1 MQRTTPSPLTPM
13 KPNPIHLLHAPVIAL
28 ILATA
33 APVLADRGSSAGMR
47 DVATHDQLSQR
58 LRMQQQKDPIAN
70 LGPAKGRVDVDP
82 SVANE
87 DRNFVKNSAV
97 LSYRGSLTLVP
108 KRSLLHVPDALASRL
123 TIDERA
129 KVMTFQDFLLAN
141 RAWIRTVEV
150 TREQALGHVELPASV
165 VESFSKSNTIVVA
178 TFKQGPISVLPLK
191 DSEEVPSAAE
201 MKSKRYAQ

>member
-1 MQRTTPSPLTPM
+1 M
-13 KPNPIHLLHAPVIAL
+13 KPIPLHLLAAAAL
-28 ILATA
+28 FAG
-33 APVLADRGSSAGMR
+33 PGSVLAERGSSAGMR
-47 DVATHDQLSQR
+47 DVATHDQLSQK

-70 LGPAKGRVDVDP
+70 LGPAKGKTDDDP
-82 SVANE
+82 SKANAE
-87 DRNFVKNSAV
+87 RNFVKNSAV

-108 KRSLLHVPDALASRL
+108 KRSLLHVPEALASRL
-123 TIDERA
+123 AIDEGA

-178 TFKQGPISVLPLK
+178 TFKQGPISVLPPK
-191 DSEEVPSAAE
+191 DAEEVPTAAE